1 MTVNAV
7 TSGEILLQVNESRW
21 VSGKLIGCA
30 LYAPPGLVL
39 VFENCIHGE
48 SVRRLYAEFL
58 TPPQHRPGNA
68 VQLQRPAFLLIHQHG
83 GFDGVKAADQLKHFI
98 EIPLRQVHTIGSGSL
113 YGLSHHPVHHLAE
126 FRMMGQ
132 ASGVQKSERRQR
144 INTVVDHQFTPKL
157 ITDVFGYGGWNTRL
171 IKGSLQPLQQSHPW
185 VIRLLLRPAAHHYL
199 GNTFDEHFA
208 RLGNM
213 AANTHRK
220 ATQDTALS
228 DHF

>member
-1 MTVNAV
+1 
-7 TSGEILLQVNESRW
+7 
-21 VSGKLIGCA
+21 
-30 LYAPPGLVL
+30 
-39 VFENCIHGE
+39 
-48 SVRRLYAEFL
+48 
-58 TPPQHRPGNA
+58 
-68 VQLQRPAFLLIHQHG
+68 
-83 GFDGVKAADQLKHFI
+83 
-98 EIPLRQVHTIGSGSL
+98 
-113 YGLSHHPVHHLAE
+113 
-126 FRMMGQ
+126 MMGQ

-144 INTVVDHQFTPKL
+144 INTVIDHQFTPKL

-220 ATQDTALS
+220 ATQDTALPARFGS
-228 DHF
+228 EGFVIYPASKRQYRTRTGPQPVSKLRHHCAGGCRVKCSHEHGKIGGPIGADTVLVVASR